1 MKKPPKK
8 ATATTAVADP
18 DGFEVWTK
26 RFLQALAVKG
36 HTEKTVQQRGHALDV
51 FIGWCAERSI
61 TRPAEVTKPIVESYQ
76 RHLYHR
82 RLPSGRPLSFSTQ
95 HSLLV
100 PVKMLFRWLAR
111 QNVILS
117 NPASDIELPKLPLR
131 LPRHVLTPEE
141 AEAVLAQPDVKTTS
155 GLRDRAILETLYS
168 TGMRRMELIG
178 LHLYDVDAERGTLM
192 IRDGKGRR
200 DRVVPTGERAAAWIR
215 KYIDEARPDL
225 VTDPNDTVL
234 FVTNRGDPFPENS
247 LTYLAQ
253 GYIEAS
259 GIGKRGACHVFRH
272 SMATAMLENGA
283 DVRFIQAMLG
293 HARLSSTEVYT
304 HVAIRKLIDI
314 HSKTHPGATLS
325 RKPKVTKAERDELLA
340 SLEEDADD
348 ET

>member
-1 MKKPPKK
+1 M
-8 ATATTAVADP
+8 A
-18 DGFEVWTK
+18 
-26 RFLQALAVKG
+26 
-36 HTEKTVQQRGHALDV
+36 
-51 FIGWCAERSI
+51 
-61 TRPAEVTKPIVESYQ
+61 
-76 RHLYHR
+76 
-82 RLPSGRPLSFSTQ
+82 SGRPLSFSTQ

-131 LPRHVLTPEE
+131 LPRHVLTPDE
-141 AEAVLAQPDVKTTS
+141 AEAVLAQPDVKTPNRPARPRHLGDVLLDRHAPQWNSSACTS
-155 GLRDRAILETLYS
+155 TTWTPSAARS
-168 TGMRRMELIG
+168 
-178 LHLYDVDAERGTLM
+178 M

-200 DRVVPTGERAAAWIR
+200 DRVVPDRGACGRVDQEVHGRGPAQPRRRSERHGALR
-215 KYIDEARPDL
+215 HQP
-225 VTDPNDTVL
+225 
-234 FVTNRGDPFPENS
+234 GDPFPENT

-259 GIGKRGACHVFRH
+259 GIGKKGACHIFRH

-314 HSKTHPGATLS
+314 HSKTHPGATLA
-325 RKPKVTKAERDELLA
+325 RKPRPAVTEPEQDREALLA

-348 ET
+348 EA